1 MAPPRSAFSYAVI
14 RVVPDIER
22 EEFLNAGLILFD
34 RERRFLAARSHLDP
48 HALASLHPGA
58 DVDAIRGQLE
68 LVERLAAGEVD
79 AAPFDRMSQSERFHW
94 LTTPRSTAVQ
104 PGPLH
109 AGTTDDPAAT
119 FAHLFS
125 VLVER
130 PAVGEDEA

>member
-34 RERRFLAARSHLDP
+34 RERRFLAARTHLDAD
-48 HALASLHPGA
+48 ALATLHPDA
-58 DVDAIRGQLE
+58 DVEGIRGQLE
-68 LVERLAAGEVD
+68 LVERLAAGEVT

-104 PGPLH
+104 TGPLH
-109 AGTTDDPAAT
+109 AGTTEDPAAT
-119 FAHLFS
+119 FEHLFTTL
-125 VLVER
+125 VLR
-130 PAVGEDEA
+130 PGADG